1 MSLSRSRVSEDHA
14 SAFAEGPRK
23 RIKVLLDDESSSDDS
38 ETSGGVALNQKS
50 TATDGIGFKV
60 NEKYA
65 QRFEHNQKRA
75 ELHQCICYKACFS
88 HKANESTVEEKYGK
102 DSKARRLNGYGGDAN
117 GMDDDY
123 DSTSSSE
130 EEDDDGVLASGI
142 LDKEVNAT
150 LEAIRRKD
158 PRVYDEKT
166 TFYTAIDDEDGD
178 SSNGIKN
185 RDKPMYLND
194 YHRENLLKGV
204 VDDDEA
210 MPTTYSRQQDTLR
223 SAIVQEMHAAA
234 KHLGTSISSHTGSE
248 DEDVTDFLV
257 KKPSV
262 STALS
267 QGVEGPIISSVDI
280 ETADKDPETYLSNFM
295 AARAWVPSAG
305 VKFQPFE
312 SDDEDEDKRAEA
324 FEEAYNLRFEDP
336 QVSNEKLLSHAR
348 DTAAKYSVRKE
359 AINSRKRAREA
370 EQAQK
375 EAAKHEREQE
385 KARLRKLKV
394 EGAEEKVKRIKEA
407 AGIRGRAL
415 DIQEWSA
422 FLLEDWDHERWEAE
436 MQKRFGEG
444 YYADQE
450 QHTSDV
456 EDTDKKRK
464 LKKPK
469 WEDDID
475 ITDIL
480 PDFNDDNEQVRF
492 GLLDDS
498 DNDGADTSDALDI
511 SKKRKTNKKHKEEQ
525 KREARKERRRIEQ
538 MVDEKINID
547 LALNGSSSSDTRR
560 GPFRYRETSPLAYGL
575 TPRDILLASDGQ
587 LNQYAGLK
595 KMAAFRD
602 AEKKKRDKKHLGKK
616 ARLRQWRKE
625 TFGNEQGP
633 QKSLQ
638 EVLAEQASAN
648 EHGLVSAVGE
658 GEPGVQKSK
667 KRKRSE
673 KTKAFAPAFYSTATP
688 L

>member
-1 MSLSRSRVSEDHA
+1 MVLVTTMSLSRSRVSEDHA
-14 SAFAEGPRK
+14 SASVKGPRK
-23 RIKVLLDDESSSDDS
+23 RVKVLLDDESSSEDS
-38 ETSGGVALNQKS
+38 ETSGGIVLDQKS
-50 TATDGIGFKV
+50 AVTNGIGFKI
-60 NEKYA
+60 NEEYA
-65 QRFEHNQKRA
+65 RRFEHNQKRA
-75 ELHQCICYKACFS
+75 ELHRCTYYKIQFT

-102 DSKARRLNGYGGDAN
+102 DSKVRGPSGYGSDRN
-117 GMDDDY
+117 GTDEDY
-123 DSTSSSE
+123 DSTSTSE
-130 EEDDDGVLASGI
+130 EEDDDGILASGI

-166 TFYTAIDDEDGD
+166 TFYTAIDDEGGD
-178 SSNGIKN
+178 DSNGIEN

-204 VDDDEA
+204 MDDDEA
-210 MPTTYSRQQDTLR
+210 MPPTYSRQQYTLR
-223 SAIVQEMHAAA
+223 TAIVQEMHAAA
-234 KHLGTSISSHTGSE
+234 KQLGSSTASHTDSE
-248 DEDVTDFLV
+248 DEDVTDFLI

-262 STALS
+262 TY
-267 QGVEGPIISSVDI
+267 GDGRGKEGPIISSADI

-305 VKFQPFE
+305 AKFQPFE

-348 DTAAKYSVRKE
+348 DTAARFSVRRE
-359 AINSRKRAREA
+359 AINVRKRARAA
-370 EQAQK
+370 EQAQR
-375 EAAKHEREQE
+375 EAAKQEREQE
-385 KARLRKLKV
+385 KVRLRKLKI
-394 EGAEEKVKRIKEA
+394 EKAEEKIKRIKDA
-407 AGIRGRAL
+407 AGIRGKAL
-415 DIQEWSA
+415 DITEWST
-422 FLLEDWDHERWEAE
+422 FLTEDWDDEQWEAE

-450 QHTSDV
+450 HHASDV
-456 EDTDKKRK
+456 ENAGPTRK

-480 PDFNDDNEQVRF
+480 PDYIDDDDKVKF
-492 GLLDDS
+492 SLSDDS
-498 DNDGADTSDALDI
+498 DTDGAHTADPTDNSQ
-511 SKKRKTNKKHKEEQ
+511 KRKINKQYKEEQ

-538 MVDEKINID
+538 VVDERINID
-547 LALNGSSSSDTRR
+547 FALNGSSSTNTRR
-560 GPFRYRETSPLAYGL
+560 GPFRYRNTSPLAYGL
-575 TPRDILLASDGQ
+575 TPRDILLASDSQ

-638 EVLAEQASAN
+638 EVLAEQVSAN
-648 EHGLVSAVGE
+648 DQGLVSAIGDSE
-658 GEPGVQKSK
+658 LGVQRRK
-667 KRKRSE
+667 KRKRS
-673 KTKAFAPAFYSTATP
+673 KSTKASAPAK
-688 L
+688 